1 MKKELFMNIKISPS
15 LLSADM
21 SRLLDDVQLI
31 AEQAEYA
38 HCDVM
43 DGHFVPN
50 LTFGSPVIK
59 ALKKHDI
66 MPLDVHLM
74 IETPGK
80 WIDDYLVNAKL
91 GAGDFL
97 TFHIEAED
105 DTAETLRRIRS
116 AGVRPGLAV
125 KPGTSL
131 EAIKPY
137 WELIDQVLI
146 MTVEPGFGGQSFMA
160 DMLPKISEACS
171 LIKPNQ
177 IIGVDGG
184 ISPKTAGL
192 VAEAGADLL
201 VAGGAIYGT
210 DDPLTAINNIRKAAL
225 AGFEKGKY

>member
-1 MKKELFMNIKISPS
+1 MQVKISPS

-21 SRLLDDVQLI
+21 SRLLEAVSLV
-31 AEQAEYA
+31 AGRAEYA

-50 LTFGSPVIK
+50 LTFGAPVIG
-59 ALKKHDI
+59 ALKQHDI

-80 WIDDYLVNAKL
+80 WIDDYLHQAKM
-91 GAGDFL
+91 GADDFL

-105 DTAETLRRIRS
+105 QPADVLRCIRD

-131 EAIKPY
+131 EAVEPY
-137 WELIDQVLI
+137 WDLIDQILI
-146 MTVEPGFGGQSFMA
+146 MTVEPGFGGQKFML
-160 DMLPKISEACS
+160 DMLPKVSEAR
-171 LIKPNQ
+171 LRIRPDQ
-177 IIGVDGG
+177 VVGVDGG
-184 ISPKTAGL
+184 ISPSTAGL

-210 DDPLTAINNIRKAAL
+210 DDPLAAIDDIRRSAL
-225 AGFEKGKY
+225 DGYAR